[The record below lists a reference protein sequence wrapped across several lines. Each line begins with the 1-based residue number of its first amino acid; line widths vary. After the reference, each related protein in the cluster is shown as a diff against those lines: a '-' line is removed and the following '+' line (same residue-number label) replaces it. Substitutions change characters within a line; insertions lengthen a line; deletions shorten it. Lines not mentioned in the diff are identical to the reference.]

1 MLAFLASN
9 SLLALAVILTVGFAL
24 GRVRVAGLSLGSAA
38 ILFVAIGLSTAN
50 PDIQMPPLIYQ
61 FGLALFVYCIG
72 LAAGPAFFRTL
83 RSRGLALN
91 LIVAV
96 LLVGLT
102 ALTFALVTFSGA
114 DAITGAGMFAGAVS
128 STPGMAAILAAVPD
142 LLPAGSD
149 PDAASAAVVGYSL
162 AYPGGVLG
170 VIIVAALGARLLRVD
185 HVADAKAEGVLAEKL
200 HYIGIRI
207 GPGRE
212 LTVAQVPEFT
222 GAKIITTR
230 VADGGDG
237 GDGDGTARNQR
248 LAEPHD
254 VLREGCSIMV
264 NGTAE

>member
-24 GRVRVAGLSLGSAA
+24 GRIRVAGLSLGSAA

-114 DAITGAGMFAGAVS
+114 DAI
-128 STPGMAAILAAVPD
+128 L
-142 LLPAGSD
+142 
-149 PDAASAAVVGYSL
+149 SL
-162 AYPGGVLG
+162 
-170 VIIVAALGARLLRVD
+170 IHI
-185 HVADAKAEGVLAEKL
+185 
-200 HYIGIRI
+200 
-207 GPGRE
+207 
-212 LTVAQVPEFT
+212 
-222 GAKIITTR
+222 
-230 VADGGDG
+230 
-237 GDGDGTARNQR
+237 
-248 LAEPHD
+248 
-254 VLREGCSIMV
+254 
-264 NGTAE
+264 